1 MKIAILSDIHGN
13 HYALKQV
20 LLDAKKYK
28 IEKLLILGD
37 IVGYYYYPD
46 RVLSFLN
53 CWNYDFVRGNHEVL
67 LKRVLNGD
75 MKIETLTKK
84 YGSGHELA
92 LNNLTNSQLDYLI
105 NSPDKKELIF
115 DGVKV
120 LICHGSNWDP
130 NYYLYPNTEKE
141 ILDRTGEVK
150 TDFVFVGHSH
160 HPFVHENKTNTLI
173 NAGSVG
179 QSRKKGGVAN
189 WVILDTSD
197 KSFEIKETKYDTSTL
212 ISDIK
217 KLDPK
222 NEYLIKVLRR
232 NNNEK

>member
-13 HYALKQV
+13 HYALEQV
-20 LLDAKKYK
+20 LLDAKKHK

-46 RVLSFLN
+46 RVLSLLD

-75 MKIETLTKK
+75 MKISTLTKK
-84 YGSGHELA
+84 YGSGHEFA
-92 LNNLTNSQLDYLI
+92 LNNLTNNQLDYLI

-115 DGVKV
+115 DEVKV

-130 NYYLYPNTEKE
+130 NYYLYPDTEKE
-141 ILDRTGEVK
+141 ILDRTGEAK

-160 HPFVHENKTNTLI
+160 HTFVHKNKTNTLI
-173 NAGSVG
+173 NVGSVG
-179 QSRKKGGVAN
+179 QSRKKGGIAN
-189 WVILDTSD
+189 WVMLDSND

-222 NEYLIKVLRR
+222 NEYLIKVLKR
-232 NNNEK
+232 NSNEK

>member
-13 HYALKQV
+13 HYALEQV
-20 LLDAKKYK
+20 LIDAKKLN
-28 IEKLLILGD
+28 IEKILILGD

-46 RVLSFLN
+46 RVLSLLIN
-53 CWNYDFVRGNHEVL
+53 WDYDIIRGNHEIL
-67 LKRVLNGD
+67 LEKVLNGD
-75 MKIETLTKK
+75 IKISNLTKK
-84 YGSGHELA
+84 YGLGHKLA
-92 LNNLTNSQLDYLI
+92 LDNLTKKQLEYLI
-105 NSPDKKELIF
+105 NSPDKKKLIF

-173 NAGSVG
+173 NVGSVG

-197 KSFEIKETKYDTSTL
+197 KSFEIKETKYDTSPL